1 MEQTIVSME
10 CSFIFPLSVFF
21 IHLVEILLHIFI
33 FAHRRN
39 SCVRLN
45 ICACLVSISNRCL
58 KFIVNIYFSLVD
70 LTITDVSFVHSNCEF
85 RFLKGV
91 FLPIFF
97 FGSRLY
103 SCAFGSFTLGF

>member
-33 FAHRRN
+33 FAHR
-39 SCVRLN
+39 VRLN

-85 RFLKGV
+85 CFFERGFLAH
-91 FLPIFF
+91 IF